1 MPEYYPDI
9 AFLANLFL
17 DYILLGIAARGR
29 GLKIKQVRQWAAAA
43 SGSVLSVI
51 LTVAGSTGMGLS
63 AGKLCG
69 AAAMCLIAFGRRGA
83 GKNILALFGCTFVMG
98 GMLYAAAAV
107 TGGNA
112 GGAGHV
118 IIPASFVLAALTMI
132 SAGGIILFRKLHRKN
147 IGKPVYPVRFCI
159 GDVSYRCSGFLD
171 TGNGLYDPFRKKPV
185 LLLVAPEFKLPLQE
199 LCKKQ
204 PEKTRYIPYRA
215 VGTQEGMLCGAELET
230 VTIEAGQEEI
240 QLFAVP
246 AAYASVSGQGCAYQV
261 ILHPD
266 FFENIA

>member
-63 AGKLCG
+63 AGMLCG

-98 GMLYAAAAV
+98 G
-107 TGGNA
+107 
-112 GGAGHV
+112 
-118 IIPASFVLAALTMI
+118 
-132 SAGGIILFRKLHRKN
+132 
-147 IGKPVYPVRFCI
+147 
-159 GDVSYRCSGFLD
+159 
-171 TGNGLYDPFRKKPV
+171 
-185 LLLVAPEFKLPLQE
+185 
-199 LCKKQ
+199 
-204 PEKTRYIPYRA
+204 
-215 VGTQEGMLCGAELET
+215 
-230 VTIEAGQEEI
+230 
-240 QLFAVP
+240 
-246 AAYASVSGQGCAYQV
+246 
-261 ILHPD
+261 
-266 FFENIA
+266 